1 MNSQIQILPEHIVN
15 QIKAGEVI
23 ERPANIIKE
32 ILENSLDAGAD
43 DISLHIVDEGLTLIS
58 IKDNGKGM
66 SFEELPLAFK
76 RHATSKLQSFEQIYS
91 LNSFGFRG
99 EALASIASVSQI
111 HCQTMTQ
118 NQDASSLE
126 INAGEISHHINLENK
141 ANIGTELFIK
151 NLFFNTPVRLKF
163 TQSKKSEK
171 RHIEKTIRAFLLSHP
186 NIKIS
191 IKWDDQDKQIYQP
204 TDISNRV
211 SQVFYKRSKNPP
223 ELLKTYIEYDDI
235 KIRAFISKDSSAGY
249 SYKEQFLFVN
259 GRYFENKALHN
270 TICRNLGLIWP
281 DRNQGHYVLF
291 IETPQHKIDINI
303 HPRKTEVKFQESAS
317 LFSLISEMLKKI
329 VNDAPV
335 IHNQENKS
343 SNNYNPTSQNFF
355 SSQSS
360 HFSSRDLKKDYLQ
373 SQPELD
379 TNNYIQSLNWD
390 IVQNLSNRFSLLSSP
405 ENQFFIVDFYQFA
418 LFFINKNTQASNNE
432 ATPLLVSEI
441 LRLPEL
447 SENDLDKLKEKA
459 FELDKLQ
466 DSYALRTIPRYLLN
480 LKYQI
485 FIEELVN
492 SILQDKSFEFEFEV
506 SPFSSLN
513 FLNNYLIENLSL
525 LISNKVLMSLSD
537 EKLKKLWT

>member
-1 MNSQIQILPEHIVN
+1 MNSHIQILPEHIVN

-66 SFEELPLAFK
+66 SFEDLPLAFK
-76 RHATSKLQSFEQIYS
+76 RHATSKLQKFDQIYS

-111 HCQTMTQ
+111 HCQTM
-118 NQDASSLE
+118 NQEHQASSLE
-126 INAGEISHHINLENK
+126 MNAGEISHHIRLETK
-141 ANIGTELFIK
+141 ANKGTELFIK

-171 RHIEKTIRAFLLSHP
+171 RQIEKTIRAFLLSHP

-191 IKWDDQDKQIYQP
+191 IKWDDQDKVIYSP
-204 TDISNRV
+204 SALSKRV
-211 SQVFYKRSKNPP
+211 SQVFYKRAKNPP
-223 ELLKTYIEYDDI
+223 ELLETQIEYDDMKI
-235 KIRAFISKDSSAGY
+235 KAFISRDSSAGY

-270 TICRNLGLIWP
+270 TICRNLSLLWP

-317 LFSLISEMLKKI
+317 LFSLVSEMLKKVI
-329 VNDAPV
+329 SHSPIMNNEQAP
-335 IHNQENKS
+335 K
-343 SNNYNPTSQNFF
+343 PTAQNFF

-360 HFSSRDLKKDYLQ
+360 HFSSRDLKKDYSLT
-373 SQPELD
+373 QPELQ

-390 IVQNLSNRFSLLSSP
+390 IVQNLTNRFSLLSSP
-405 ENQFFIVDFYQFA
+405 ENQFFVVDFYKFA
-418 LFFINKNTQASNNE
+418 QFFINQNIQVNNQE
-432 ATPLLVSEI
+432 ATPLLVSEV
-441 LRLPEL
+441 LKLPKLTED
-447 SENDLDKLKEKA
+447 DLNKLKSKA

-466 DSYALRTIPRYLLN
+466 DSYALRTLPRYMLN
-480 LKYQI
+480 LKYQL
-485 FIEELVN
+485 FIEDLVT
-492 SILQDKSFEFEFEV
+492 SILQNKSFEFDFEV
-506 SPFSSLN
+506 SPFTSLN
-513 FLNNYLIENLSL
+513 FLNDYLVDNLSL
-525 LISNKVLMSLSD
+525 LVSRHILVNLSD
-537 EKLKKLWT
+537 EKIKKLWT